1 MRRIEKLNP
10 RQVKLLTQKRDE
22 WLAIGLSTERAD
34 WAATREAIEDGY
46 RAVGKTPPKLFL
58 HFAGPLHA
66 LVARSVLDQVS
77 DQVLDQ
83 VSDQVLDQVSDQVRA
98 QWQCPNFWG
107 SQDGWWWCLSWYETM
122 RDLGVEA
129 ARRLDPWF
137 AASRVV
143 GWCWLYWDVAIV
155 SDRPTVI
162 ARDDRNRL
170 HCGSGPAVAYGDGTE
185 VWAWHGVRV
194 PRRLIEQPQS
204 YTAAEYKALPA
215 EQRRALGE
223 HAGWSHIL
231 QMLGSTSVDTTTADG
246 LSYELVRCGDGS
258 QYLRMQSPVLQDGS
272 QPHYLEPV
280 HEGLNTAAG
289 ARKWRVARDPSGRW
303 WTPKECDKDPSLSL
317 GQHT

>member
-1 MRRIEKLNP
+1 VSA
-10 RQVKLLTQKRDE
+10 QV
-22 WLAIGLSTERAD
+22 S
-34 WAATREAIEDGY
+34 
-46 RAVGKTPPKLFL
+46 
-58 HFAGPLHA
+58 
-66 LVARSVLDQVS
+66 DQVS
-77 DQVLDQ
+77 DQVLAQ
-83 VSDQVLDQVSDQVRA
+83 VSDQVSAQVSDQ
-98 QWQCPNFWG
+98 WQRPNFWG

-122 RDLGVEA
+122 RELGVEA

-137 AASRVV
+137 AVARVV

-162 ARDDRNRL
+162 VRDDRNRL
-170 HCGSGPAVAYGDGTE
+170 HCAQGPAVAYLDGTE
-185 VWAWHGVRV
+185 VWAWHGARV